1 MFHLQS
7 FMLSHVHVCVYLHV
21 LRCGCRCQVAFSMS
35 LGIIFGGIFFF
46 FLINPYFPDSD
57 RLAGQHQESFYLSIS
72 TSIAIID
79 CSSSESHC
87 TLWVPSPHDHEMN
100 LYFLAKAENAW
111 KQVSSSFF
119 LLACAIY
126 WIIPSPRSHG
136 MGSWHP
142 LWLHLKIRPSWK

>member
-1 MFHLQS
+1 MC
-7 FMLSHVHVCVYLHV
+7 MCVCVLT
-21 LRCGCRCQVAFSMS
+21 CAQVWVQMS
-35 LGIIFGGIFFF
+35 GSFLNVSWHYFWRHLFFF

-79 CSSSESHC
+79 WSSSESHC
-87 TLWVPSPHDHEMN
+87 ALWVPSPHDHEMN
-100 LYFLAKAENAW
+100 SYFLAKAENAW